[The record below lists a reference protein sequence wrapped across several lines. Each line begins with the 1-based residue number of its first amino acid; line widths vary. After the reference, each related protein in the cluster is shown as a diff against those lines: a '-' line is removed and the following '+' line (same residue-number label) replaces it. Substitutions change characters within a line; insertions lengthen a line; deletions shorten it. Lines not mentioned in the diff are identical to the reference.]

1 MRAKL
6 TESKQ
11 RQAATENENRVVE
24 KAVSN
29 ASMEIPEP
37 MVEGQLDNM
46 VNDYARRMQGQ
57 GISLE
62 QYMQFTGMTMAA
74 LREQMRPQAIK
85 RIETRLVL
93 EAIAKA
99 EAIEIADE
107 TVEEE
112 LKKMAES
119 YKMEVEQV
127 RGYMGEQGLA
137 QMKEDLAV
145 QEAVDMMVAE
155 AKLV

>member
-1 MRAKL
+1 MI
-6 TESKQ
+6 ESQ
-11 RQAATENENRVVE
+11 
-24 KAVSN
+24 
-29 ASMEIPEP
+29 I
-37 MVEGQLDNM
+37 DNM

-57 GISLE
+57 GISLD

-74 LREQMRPQAIK
+74 LREQMKPQAEK

-107 TVEEE
+107 AVDEEI
-112 LKKMAES
+112 KKMAES